1 MNAPIKPKLKPRPE
15 QPLSTQPTPV
25 IKPSAIARVV
35 VSELERGE
43 TEGLNHLATL
53 GGLGLLAEIAHFG
66 EHIAGSSQTVVSD
79 HTAKAIDPRNQIDP
93 RKRFIPR

>member
-15 QPLSTQPTPV
+15 RPANTQSTPI
-25 IKPSAIARVV
+25 IKPSAIARVA

-53 GGLGLLAEIAHFG
+53 GGLGLLAEIAHVG

-79 HTAKAIDPRNQIDP
+79 NTAKAIDPRDQIDP